1 MLLVH
6 DVERFAVG
14 YSANCASESNC
25 AAAASVMQRRSAGP
39 MVAVGGCKKMN
50 QLLVY
55 DYEKPG
61 TRRGTSLQRGKV
73 EPER

>member
-1 MLLVH
+1 MVH
-6 DVERFAVG
+6 DVESLAVG
-14 YSANCASESNC
+14 YSVKFNCASESNC
-25 AAAASVMQRRSAGP
+25 AAAASMMKRRLAGP